1 MTRVLEQSLEA
12 WGTLTTVKAE
22 INITLKPSDK
32 NLLRNKN
39 VAVPEGKD
47 GFYSKV
53 YCV

>member
-22 INITLKPSDK
+22 INESKWQKPTK
-32 NLLRNKN
+32 KKIN
-39 VAVPEGKD
+39 VAVSEGKD
-47 GFYSKV
+47 GFYSIV